1 MYLFLYFF
9 LVIQSLIRCFIKCC
23 SLRECSPTLWLA
35 MSDVC
40 KSNNKSPTPTRAYV
54 HVHAQQF
61 FPKCSPALN
70 KAGVVKKLLQNK
82 KYSGAV
88 LSVLVLF
95 DFFFLIRGSFFYDE
109 EMLFCFLF
117 FFWRYVYGHGVRW
130 FAGLLLLFL
139 FVWFRRRAII
149 HDWKQSYA
157 EMVFVAVVAVE
168 EKKKRDAI
176 KWHPFFFE
184 KFEKYKRC
192 RKESTQMFSRNNF
205 HVKKDRRY
213 CPLLPSTQT
222 TTTTTFV

>member
-1 MYLFLYFF
+1 MLY
-9 LVIQSLIRCFIKCC
+9 KMC

-95 DFFFLIRGSFFYDE
+95 DFFFWFVVHFSMTKRCCFV
-109 EMLFCFLF
+109 FCFFFDDTCTAMVCVGLPGCCCCFCLF
-117 FFWRYVYGHGVRW
+117 GFDVV
-130 FAGLLLLFL
+130 LLYMIESSHMPK
-139 FVWFRRRAII
+139 WCCCGCCGGR
-149 HDWKQSYA
+149 K
-157 EMVFVAVVAVE
+157 
-168 EKKKRDAI
+168 KKKRCNKMAS
-176 KWHPFFFE
+176 FFLWKVRE
-184 KFEKYKRC
+184 I
-192 RKESTQMFSRNNF
+192 
-205 HVKKDRRY
+205 
-213 CPLLPSTQT
+213 
-222 TTTTTFV
+222 

>member
-95 DFFFLIRGSFFYDE
+95 DFFLLIRGSFFYDE
-109 EMLFCFLF
+109 EMLFCFFLTI
-117 FFWRYVYGHGVRW
+117 RVRPW
-130 FAGLLLLFL
+130 CAL
-139 FVWFRRRAII
+139 VCR
-149 HDWKQSYA
+149 
-157 EMVFVAVVAVE
+157 VAVVV
-168 EKKKRDAI
+168 
-176 KWHPFFFE
+176 FV
-184 KFEKYKRC
+184 C
-192 RKESTQMFSRNNF
+192 LVSTSC
-205 HVKKDRRY
+205 Y
-213 CPLLPSTQT
+213 YT
-222 TTTTTFV
+222 

>member
-117 FFWRYVYGHGVRW
+117 FFFDDTFTAMVCVGLPGCCCCFCLFGFDVVLLYMIESSHMPKWCLLR
-130 FAGLLLLFL
+130 LLL
-139 FVWFRRRAII
+139 W
-149 HDWKQSYA
+149 
-157 EMVFVAVVAVE
+157 
-168 EKKKRDAI
+168 KKK
-176 KWHPFFFE
+176 K
-184 KFEKYKRC
+184 
-192 RKESTQMFSRNNF
+192 KEMQ
-205 HVKKDRRY
+205 
-213 CPLLPSTQT
+213 
-222 TTTTTFV
+222 

>member
-1 MYLFLYFF
+1 
-9 LVIQSLIRCFIKCC
+9 
-23 SLRECSPTLWLA
+23 

-117 FFWRYVYGHGVRW
+117 FFDDTCTAMVCVGLPGCCCCFCLFGFDVVLLYMIESSHMPKWCLLR
-130 FAGLLLLFL
+130 LLL
-139 FVWFRRRAII
+139 W
-149 HDWKQSYA
+149 
-157 EMVFVAVVAVE
+157 
-168 EKKKRDAI
+168 KKKKRRDAI

>member
-1 MYLFLYFF
+1 
-9 LVIQSLIRCFIKCC
+9 
-23 SLRECSPTLWLA
+23 

-117 FFWRYVYGHGVRW
+117 FFDDTFTAMVCVGLPGCCCCFCLFGFDVVLLYMIESSHMPKWCLLR
-130 FAGLLLLFL
+130 LLL
-139 FVWFRRRAII
+139 W
-149 HDWKQSYA
+149 
-157 EMVFVAVVAVE
+157 
-168 EKKKRDAI
+168 KKKKERDAI

>member
-117 FFWRYVYGHGVRW
+117 FFLTIRLRPWCALVCR
-130 FAGLLLLFL
+130 
-139 FVWFRRRAII
+139 
-149 HDWKQSYA
+149 
-157 EMVFVAVVAVE
+157 VAVVV
-168 EKKKRDAI
+168 
-176 KWHPFFFE
+176 FV
-184 KFEKYKRC
+184 C
-192 RKESTQMFSRNNF
+192 LVSTSC
-205 HVKKDRRY
+205 Y
-213 CPLLPSTQT
+213 YT
-222 TTTTTFV
+222 

>member
-95 DFFFLIRGSFFYDE
+95 DFFFWFVVHFSMTKRCCFV
-109 EMLFCFLF
+109 FCFFLTI
-117 FFWRYVYGHGVRW
+117 RVRPW
-130 FAGLLLLFL
+130 CAL
-139 FVWFRRRAII
+139 VCR
-149 HDWKQSYA
+149 
-157 EMVFVAVVAVE
+157 VAVVVFVCLVSTSCYYTWLKAVICRNGVCCGCCCGRK
-168 EKKKRDAI
+168 KKKRCNKMAS
-176 KWHPFFFE
+176 FFLWKVRE
-184 KFEKYKRC
+184 I
-192 RKESTQMFSRNNF
+192 
-205 HVKKDRRY
+205 
-213 CPLLPSTQT
+213 
-222 TTTTTFV
+222 